1 MKRRRTPHQHALY
14 ASILTGVVVSVL
26 ALSYY
31 VLPDYF
37 AVSYPPM
44 FGQMGASASSTNA
57 TSTVSSI
64 GDESATSTPAK
75 PKVKRLRPATHVA
88 TPQAVKGIYMTS
100 WVAGVKKMRDRVV
113 KLIDDT
119 EVNSVVIDVKDYS
132 GTVAF
137 EVYDPVLKD
146 EPGLVE
152 RRIIDIQDFIDEL
165 HSKNIYVIGRV
176 AVFQDTHLVKLRPD
190 LAVKTLDGKKV
201 WKDRKGIPWLD
212 AGSKEVWDRT
222 IAIAKEAHKQGF
234 DEINF
239 DYIRFPSDG
248 NMKDISY
255 PFSKNKVKS
264 TVLKEFFA
272 YLHENLKDT
281 GMKTS
286 ADLFGMTTTNYDDL
300 YIGQVLENALPY
312 FDFICPMVYPSHY
325 PTGFIGIKNPAAK
338 PYDVVLYSMEHAYQR
353 ARTAS
358 STQMKLRPWLQD
370 FNLGATYNAPMIRA
384 QIKATYDSG
393 LTSWLLWDPKVI
405 YTRGGLLDAGDDT
418 KDDTTATSTPAKQ
431 ASVKVQ

>member
-14 ASILTGVVVSVL
+14 ASILTGVVVGVL
-26 ALSYY
+26 MLSYY

-57 TSTVSSI
+57 TSTTSTI
-64 GDESATSTPAK
+64 GDGSATSTPAK

-119 EVNSVVIDVKDYS
+119 EVNSIVIDIKDYS
-132 GTVAF
+132 GTIAF
-137 EVYDPVLKD
+137 EVYDPVLKN

-152 RRIIDIQDFIDEL
+152 RRIPDLQDFIDEL

-176 AVFQDTHLVKLRPD
+176 AVFQDAHLVKLRPD

-201 WKDRKGIPWLD
+201 WKDRKGISWVD
-212 AGSKEVWDRT
+212 ADSKEAWDRI

-264 TVLKEFFA
+264 SVLKEFFT

-300 YIGQVLENALPY
+300 FIGQVLENALPY

-405 YTRGGLLDAGDDT
+405 YTRGGLLDAGAEDET
-418 KDDTTATSTPAKQ
+418 NATSTPAGQ

>member
-1 MKRRRTPHQHALY
+1 MRRRRTPHQHALY
-14 ASILTGVVVSVL
+14 ASILTGVVVCVL

-57 TSTVSSI
+57 TSTVSTI
-64 GDESATSTPAK
+64 GDEAATSTPAK
-75 PKVKRLRPATHVA
+75 PKVRSLRPATHIE
-88 TPQAVKGIYMTS
+88 TPKAVKGLYMTS
-100 WVAGVKKMRDRVV
+100 WVAGIKKMRDRIV

-119 EVNSVVIDVKDYS
+119 EANSIVIDIKDYS
-132 GTVAF
+132 GTIAF
-137 EVYDPVLKD
+137 EVYDPVLKN

-152 RRIIDIQDFIDEL
+152 RRIPDIQDFIDEL
-165 HSKNIYVIGRV
+165 HSRNIYVIGRV

-190 LAVKTLDGKKV
+190 LAVKTLDGKTV
-201 WKDRKGIPWLD
+201 WRDRKGIPWLD
-212 AGSKEVWDRT
+212 AGSKEVWDRI
-222 IAIAKEAHKQGF
+222 IAIAKESHKQGF

-255 PFSKNKVKS
+255 PFSKKKVKS

-405 YTRGGLLDAGDDT
+405 YTRGGLLNAGDDT